1 MAVQGFRSHRFG
13 SHRGDGKRRRGV
25 WGTVAAAGMA
35 AVLGGAALLVASPT
49 AGAAGNIS
57 ITQTAIAPLTGCTTP
72 EQALSFT
79 TESDASR
86 FELNIRASS
95 ALCEP
100 ITATAAIY
108 AMPKDGAIWPQSL
121 VETKSFT
128 IGRAGVT
135 SIVFARTCTPAQFDV
150 VVGATPQ
157 VIAPW
162 GERHGPLLIPDL
174 RTAHQDPGVVCQP
187 VAPTPAAGATTVPAS
202 RATTAAPTTTVPA
215 VIASASTPTT
225 SPPRVLDVS
234 SDNPDR
240 TVPQALAVT
249 GVSSQHLLRV
259 GLTLLVGGVGM
270 MLVARRNLAP
280 NVRMVTSR
288 ASVNPTSPFSVD

>member
-1 MAVQGFRSHRFG
+1 MAVQGFRSNRFG
-13 SHRGDGKRRRGV
+13 SHRSDGRRRIGV
-25 WGTVAAAGMA
+25 WRVVAASGLVA
-35 AVLGGAALLVASPT
+35 ALGGAGLLVVSPG

-79 TESDASR
+79 TGSDASK
-86 FELNIRASS
+86 FELNVKATS

-108 AMPKDGAIWPQSL
+108 AMPKDGSVWPQSL

-128 IGRAGVT
+128 ISRAGVT

-174 RTAHQDPGVVCQP
+174 RTAHQDPGVACES
-187 VAPTPAAGATTVPAS
+187 VAPTTAAGVTTVPAS
-202 RATTAAPTTTVPA
+202 RATTTVPTTSIPA
-215 VIASASTPTT
+215 VVASVSTPTT

-234 SDNPDR
+234 SDNPNR
-240 TVPQALAVT
+240 TVPQTLAVT
-249 GVSSQHLLRV
+249 GVSSQDLLRV
-259 GLTLLVGGVGM
+259 GMILLVGGIGM